1 MTTNWLVNRP
11 LIKDTPLEGIV
22 VKAYGGFYYVL
33 AGGEEWECSLR
44 GRFRHEKQQVLVGD
58 RVELIPRHGRAGVV
72 EKVLP
77 RTTVLVRP
85 PVANVDQAVM
95 VFALREPDP
104 NPGLIDR
111 FLIIASV
118 NRIEPVLCFNKSDLD
133 GDTRLEFIARYG
145 QVFRVMV
152 TSAKTGEG
160 LDELRQALQ
169 GRVSVFAGPSGV
181 GKSTM
186 LNALIPG
193 LRLKTGTISDKTKRG
208 KHTTRH
214 VELISLPAGG
224 LVVDTPGFSSLDL
237 PDMKLEELSR
247 HFPEIAQLQG
257 ECYFT
262 GCLHDQEPGC
272 AVKEAVG
279 SGLIKQ
285 SRHLQYLEF
294 LYDLKERRR
303 Y

>member
-1 MTTNWLVNRP
+1 MSRFPRKQLNSSGRMM
-11 LIKDTPLEGIV
+11 EGIV

-33 AGGEEWECSLR
+33 AGETEWECSLR

-58 RVELIPRHGRAGVV
+58 RVELTPRHGRAGVV

-77 RTTVLVRP
+77 RTNALVRP

-95 VFALREPDP
+95 VFALREPEP
-104 NPGLIDR
+104 NPGLVDR
-111 FLIIASV
+111 FLIAASV
-118 NRIEPVLCFNKSDLD
+118 NHIEPILCFNKSDLG
-133 GDTRLEFIARYG
+133 GDTQLEFVARYG
-145 QVFRVMV
+145 HLFRVLV
-152 TSAKTGEG
+152 TSAKTGDG
-160 LDELRQALQ
+160 LNELLQALQ
-169 GRVSVFAGPSGV
+169 NRVSVFAGPSGV
-181 GKSTM
+181 GKSTL

-237 PDMKLEELSR
+237 PDMKLEDLAG

-272 AVKEAVG
+272 AVKKAVDAG
-279 SGLIKQ
+279 AIQQ
-285 SRHLQYLEF
+285 SRYLQYLEF
-294 LYDLKERRR
+294 LNDLKERRR

>member
-1 MTTNWLVNRP
+1 MLDNNSGTVM
-11 LIKDTPLEGIV
+11 EGIV

-33 AGGEEWECSLR
+33 SGGEEWECSLR

-58 RVELIPRHGRAGVV
+58 RVELIPRHERAGVV

-95 VFALREPDP
+95 VFALRAPEP
-104 NPGLIDR
+104 NPGLVER
-111 FLIIASV
+111 FLIAASV
-118 NRIEPVLCFNKSDLD
+118 NHIEPILCFNKSDLD
-133 GDTRLEFIARYG
+133 GDTRFEFMARYSEL
-145 QVFRVMV
+145 FRVLV
-152 TSAKTGEG
+152 TCARTGEG
-160 LDELRQALQ
+160 VDQLRQELQ

-181 GKSTM
+181 GKSTL
-186 LNALIPG
+186 LNTVIPG

-214 VELISLPAGG
+214 VELIGLPAGG
-224 LVVDTPGFSSLDL
+224 LVVDTPGFSSLEL
-237 PDMKLEELSR
+237 PDMKQEELAGY
-247 HFPEIAQLQG
+247 FPEIAELQG
-257 ECYFT
+257 ECYYT

-272 AVKEAVG
+272 AVKKAVE
-279 SGLIKQ
+279 SGAIQQ

-294 LYDLKERRR
+294 LND
-303 Y
+303 